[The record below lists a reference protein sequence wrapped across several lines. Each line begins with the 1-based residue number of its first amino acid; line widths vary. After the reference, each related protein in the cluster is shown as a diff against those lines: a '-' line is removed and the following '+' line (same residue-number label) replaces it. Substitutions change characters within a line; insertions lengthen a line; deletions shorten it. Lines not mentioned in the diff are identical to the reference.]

1 MSTPVTSIIIPAY
14 NASGTIRKCLAALC
28 ASGAPGEIIVVDDGS
43 TDGTASL
50 AEAPGVQV
58 LRLPRSCGPGAA
70 RNHGA
75 RHAEGETLFFVD
87 ADVAVAADAIA
98 EGHRTL
104 AATGAAAVFGSYDA
118 QPSAPGIV
126 SQFRNLLHHYV
137 HQRGKPEAFT
147 FWAACGAVRRAAFEA
162 IGGFDERGPA
172 AVLEDVDLGYRLRA
186 AGYRI
191 VLDKAMLC
199 THLKRWTLASMIR
212 TDVRFRAVPWARLL
226 LESGPPPEDLN
237 LSRDQRWSVMLTG
250 VSGLG
255 LGLGVP
261 LASWVPIAVAAGA
274 LAVVVALNRP
284 FYAFL
289 RRERGLGFAV
299 ASVPLHLVHLACG
312 GVGFVYAWLD
322 ARRAARRETADR
334 AAA

>member
-1 MSTPVTSIIIPAY
+1 MSTPATSIIIPAY
-14 NASGTIRKCLAALC
+14 NASGTIRKCLTALC

-137 HQRGKPEAFT
+137 
-147 FWAACGAVRRAAFEA
+147 
-162 IGGFDERGPA
+162 
-172 AVLEDVDLGYRLRA
+172 
-186 AGYRI
+186 
-191 VLDKAMLC
+191 
-199 THLKRWTLASMIR
+199 
-212 TDVRFRAVPWARLL
+212 
-226 LESGPPPEDLN
+226 
-237 LSRDQRWSVMLTG
+237 
-250 VSGLG
+250 
-255 LGLGVP
+255 
-261 LASWVPIAVAAGA
+261 
-274 LAVVVALNRP
+274 
-284 FYAFL
+284 
-289 RRERGLGFAV
+289 
-299 ASVPLHLVHLACG
+299 
-312 GVGFVYAWLD
+312 
-322 ARRAARRETADR
+322 
-334 AAA
+334 